1 MNKIAII
8 GGGNLGSAIANG
20 LIKSQYLNA
29 ENISITRRNLLP
41 LQNLKSL
48 GVLVTSDNQA
58 AIDNS
63 NIVILAVKP
72 YQVKEILSATKFRKE
87 QIVISVVT
95 GVWLKDL
102 QEWINEKP
110 VLFRAMPNT
119 AIGIQQSMTCICS
132 GPGNDP
138 YLNIVEEIFSRL
150 GRVIFIEES
159 LMDAATVLGACGT
172 AFAMRYIRASIQGG
186 IQIGFSATQANFIV
200 AQTVLGAAD
209 LLLTNKNHPEFEID
223 KVTTPKGCTI
233 AGLNELEH
241 KGFSSALIKGL
252 VASYEKILQ

>member
-1 MNKIAII
+1 
-8 GGGNLGSAIANG
+8 
-20 LIKSQYLNA
+20 
-29 ENISITRRNLLP
+29 
-41 LQNLKSL
+41 
-48 GVLVTSDNQA
+48 
-58 AIDNS
+58 
-63 NIVILAVKP
+63 
-72 YQVKEILSATKFRKE
+72 
-87 QIVISVVT
+87 
-95 GVWLKDL
+95 
-102 QEWINEKP
+102 
-110 VLFRAMPNT
+110 MPNT

-186 IQIGFSATQANFIV
+186 IQIGFSAAQANYIV

-233 AGLNELEH
+233 AGLNEMEH
-241 KGFSSALIKGL
+241 NGFSSSLIKGIA
-252 VASYEKILQ
+252 VSYNKIAKS